1 MNLMYHTKHQSALE
15 VCFSVGLAQS
25 FKPTDYLGKLGKWRG
40 KEENLVTKLNFFL
53 KPESEHMS
61 SHGSM

>member
-15 VCFSVGLAQS
+15 VCFSVGWAQS
-25 FKPTDYLGKLGKWRG
+25 FKPTDYLAKLGKWRG
-40 KEENLVTKLNFFL
+40 KENLVIKLNFFL

-61 SHGSM
+61 SHGST